1 MNYETYRAYEL
12 SIRKFLV
19 LECNLMISTLAVV
32 EARMASSRLPGKFML
47 PLGDGLISDLIVSRL
62 KNSQKIEE
70 VCIATTLNDEDDAIV
85 DHFIGTDVQVYR
97 GSERDVLD
105 RVLKAAQKYEASVIV
120 EITGD
125 CPFVDPHLVDYM
137 LDLLENNDLDYIANN
152 FTTSF
157 ADGFDVQVY
166 YFDTLKRMA
175 EMDLSD
181 LEKEHVTMKIRQN
194 PELFKTLNL
203 IAPLSLRRPNY
214 SITLDTFEDY
224 QVIQRV
230 YEAMEKEF
238 GSNYGVIEITEFLD
252 NHPEISV
259 INKSVQRRGYS

>member
-1 MNYETYRAYEL
+1 M
-12 SIRKFLV
+12 
-19 LECNLMISTLAVV
+19 M
-32 EARMASSRLPGKFML
+32 
-47 PLGDGLISDLIVSRL
+47 PLGDSKVINLIANRL
-62 KNSQKIEE
+62 QKSNKIDGIC
-70 VCIATTLNDEDDAIV
+70 VATTLNEEDEVILN
-85 DHFIGTDVQVYR
+85 HFRYTNIDVFR
-97 GSERDVLD
+97 GSDWNVLD
-105 RVLKAAQKYEASVIV
+105 RVLGAAQQFGARVIV

-166 YFDTLKRMA
+166 YFGTLKRMA

-224 QVIQRV
+224 RVIQLV

-252 NHPEISV
+252 KHPEISV
-259 INKSVQRRGYS
+259 MNKSVQRRGYS